1 MDGEPWS
8 PALLDWL
15 ASDFVEHGYDIKRLV
30 ATVVA
35 SRAYQMPAIPR
46 VGEQRRAYE
55 FDGPEIR
62 RLTAE
67 QFADAIASMTG
78 DWHVYQPAA
87 RGAGAGGAPL
97 PGVYTREWRVA
108 ASALTRALGRP
119 IRDQVYSTR
128 DTHATTLQGLEL
140 VNGETMTHWL
150 QRGARNMLG
159 ELPPPPDS
167 RFVAP
172 MFARS
177 VTQTPAGQSASLA
190 PAPFDLDV
198 TNATTLWLVVQD
210 TGSTA
215 IDKAEAVW
223 ADAAFVGPNGI
234 TPLSALT
241 PVEGVG
247 YGVGYGIRPLRA
259 KTPSRLV
266 IEIAG
271 KGFTRFRGLAG
282 LENVAA
288 LAQGETVQG
297 RFLIFD
303 TEPDMDRLVPPAP
316 ATPLPASP
324 RLTAIPQIVDRVFWY
339 ALGRAPSAD
348 ERVLAEGAL
357 DDPARPGRA
366 TADGLADLLWAVMMK
381 PEFQL
386 IY

>member
-1 MDGEPWS
+1 
-8 PALLDWL
+8 
-15 ASDFVEHGYDIKRLV
+15 
-30 ATVVA
+30 
-35 SRAYQMPAIPR
+35 MPAIPR
-46 VGEQRRAYE
+46 AGEQPRAYV
-55 FDGPEIR
+55 FGGPEIR

-67 QFADAIASMTG
+67 QFADAVASITG
-78 DWHVYQPAA
+78 DWHVYQPPA
-87 RGAGAGGAPL
+87 RSGASTDGAPL

-128 DTHATTLQGLEL
+128 DTQATTLRGLEL
-140 VNGETMTHWL
+140 VNGETLTHWL
-150 QRGARNMLG
+150 QRGARNLLG

-177 VTQTPAGQSASLA
+177 QTQTPAGQSASLA
-190 PAPFDLDV
+190 PAVFDFDV
-198 TNATTLWLVVQD
+198 TNVTKLWLVVQD

-215 IDKAEAVW
+215 VDKAEAVW
-223 ADAAFVGPNGI
+223 ADAAFVGPNGT

-241 PVEGVG
+241 PVDATGVRSG
-247 YGVGYGIRPLRA
+247 QGPIAIAGGRDGIRPPNPGIRA

-266 IEIAG
+266 FEIAG
-271 KGFTRFRGLAG
+271 RGFTRFRGLAG
-282 LENVAA
+282 LEHVAA
-288 LAQGETVQG
+288 LGQGETVQG

-316 ATPLPASP
+316 ATPLPPAP

-348 ERVLAEGAL
+348 ERAL
-357 DDPARPGRA
+357 VERALVDPARPQHA
-366 TADGLADLLWAVMMK
+366 TADGLADLLWAIMMK

>member
-1 MDGEPWS
+1 M
-8 PALLDWL
+8 
-15 ASDFVEHGYDIKRLV
+15 
-30 ATVVA
+30 
-35 SRAYQMPAIPR
+35 
-46 VGEQRRAYE
+46 
-55 FDGPEIR
+55 
-62 RLTAE
+62 
-67 QFADAIASMTG
+67 
-78 DWHVYQPAA
+78 
-87 RGAGAGGAPL
+87 AGAGGAPL

-128 DTHATTLQGLEL
+128 DTHATTLQRLEL
-140 VNGETMTHWL
+140 VNGETLTHWL

-167 RFVAP
+167 RFVAS

-177 VTQTPAGQSASLA
+177 PTQTPAGQSASLA

-198 TNATTLWLVVQD
+198 TNAAAVSLIVQD

-223 ADAAFVGPNGI
+223 ADAAFVGPNGM
-234 TPLSALT
+234 TPLSSLT
-241 PVEGVG
+241 SIDAAGLRSGAGPIE
-247 YGVGYGIRPLRA
+247 GVGYGIRPPVRA

-266 IEIAG
+266 FDIAG
-271 KGFTRFRGLAG
+271 KGFTRFRGLVG
-282 LENVAA
+282 LEHAAA

-316 ATPLPASP
+316 ATPLPPAP
-324 RLTAIPQIVDRVFWY
+324 RLSAIPQIVDRVFWY
-339 ALGRAPSAD
+339 ALGRAPSNG
-348 ERVLAEGAL
+348 ERVLAERAL
-357 DDPARPGRA
+357 EDPARPRRA
-366 TADGLADLLWAVMMK
+366 AADGLADLLWAVMMK